1 MHHTDTHENSITSL
15 IVGKSRNVN
24 DAERL
29 ASAVAGGALLTYGL
43 KHGGVT
49 GTIMSVLG
57 GGMLLRGTTGHCH
70 TYEALGINTAADTP
84 EGTRKS
90 PFKRNSLLT
99 GKIHVTKALTI
110 NKSAAELYEFW
121 RNFENL
127 PVFMRHLESVVV
139 VDEKTSHWTAK
150 APLGQTV
157 EWYAEVTSD
166 IPNARIGWKS
176 LEGADI
182 ANSGV
187 VEFLPTR
194 DRGTEI
200 KVTMTYEAP
209 GGKLGEW
216 IAWALGEE
224 PSIQVAEDL
233 RRFKSLM
240 ETGLIMKTDGQP
252 SGREPLPK
260 TMTAGAR

>member
-1 MHHTDTHENSITSL
+1 MHHTETHENTKTSFITGNS
-15 IVGKSRNVN
+15 KNVN
-24 DAERL
+24 SAERI
-29 ASAVAGGALLTYGL
+29 ASTVAGGALVTYGL
-43 KHGGVT
+43 KQGGLS
-49 GTIMSVLG
+49 GTVMTVLG
-57 GGMLLRGTTGHCH
+57 GALLFRGTTGHCH
-70 TYEALGINTAADTP
+70 TYDALGINTAVDVP

-99 GKIHVTKALTI
+99 GKIHVSKALTI

-121 RNFENL
+121 RNFSNL

-139 VDEKTSHWTAK
+139 LDEKTSHWIAK

-157 EWYAEVTSD
+157 QWDAEVTSD
-166 IPNARIGWKS
+166 IPNERIGWKS

-187 VEFLPTR
+187 VEFLSTR
-194 DRGTEI
+194 NRGTEI

-240 ETGLIMKTDGQP
+240 ETGLIMKTEGQT

-260 TMTAGAR
+260 SMTAKA